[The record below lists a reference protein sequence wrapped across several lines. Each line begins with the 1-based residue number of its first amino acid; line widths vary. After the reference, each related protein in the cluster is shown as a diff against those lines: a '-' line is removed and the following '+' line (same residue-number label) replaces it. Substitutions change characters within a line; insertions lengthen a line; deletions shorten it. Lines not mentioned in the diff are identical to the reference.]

1 MFSQTISTF
10 IKEVTAFAEKHS
22 KKVKMSG
29 NEKTETHQLTP
40 FNKVQLE
47 IPAVAEVVT
56 GTGVAKVLIVADENL
71 HRYIDVSVTGG
82 SLVLAKTEDVNF
94 PKGQVRIMIHAPG
107 QLVHT
112 GVFGSGEIKF
122 VLENAE
128 QVTGRVMGS
137 GCISMEGSVKNFIGS
152 VNGSGSLN
160 TVKLKAEYVR
170 IEVVGSG
177 TVEVSP
183 VVELDASVLGS
194 GKVSYNGNPKVK
206 ATKTGS
212 GEVVQLN
219 QKFNHN

>member
-1 MFSQTISTF
+1 MFSQTINTF
-10 IKEVTAFAEKHS
+10 IKEVTAFAEKNS

-29 NEKTETHQLTP
+29 TEKTETHQLTP

-47 IPAVAEVVT
+47 IPAVAEVIT
-56 GTGVAKVLIVADENL
+56 GTGVAKVVIIADENL
-71 HRYIDVSVTGG
+71 HPYIDVSVTDG

-94 PKGQVRIMIHAPG
+94 SKSQVRIMIHAPG
-107 QLVHT
+107 QLEHT

-122 VLENAE
+122 VLENVE

-137 GCISMEGSVKNFIGS
+137 GCISIEGAVKNFIGS

-160 TVKLKAEYVR
+160 TVKLKADYVR
-170 IEVVGSG
+170 IEIVGSG

-183 VVELDASVLGS
+183 VIELDASILGS

-206 ATKTGS
+206 ANTTGS
-212 GEVVQLN
+212 GEVVQSN